1 MIASS
6 FDKLS
11 GAGTIIETFSRRGE
25 ESISVVKIDS
35 MLTGGLAMMLQT
47 GGDLGGDLFYAENA
61 EENKSWKSQLS
72 EKKKLTITKN
82 ACRKL
87 PGSCF
92 FGQLRVP
99 SADRLPLLPVSQSV
113 CPARERW
120 WTSTNDARV

>member
-47 GGDLGGDLFYAENA
+47 GGDFLLRTAFLQKSNSENA
-61 EENKSWKSQLS
+61 QKKTNPGNHNSVKRKS
-72 EKKKLTITKN
+72 
-82 ACRKL
+82 
-87 PGSCF
+87 
-92 FGQLRVP
+92 
-99 SADRLPLLPVSQSV
+99 
-113 CPARERW
+113 
-120 WTSTNDARV
+120 